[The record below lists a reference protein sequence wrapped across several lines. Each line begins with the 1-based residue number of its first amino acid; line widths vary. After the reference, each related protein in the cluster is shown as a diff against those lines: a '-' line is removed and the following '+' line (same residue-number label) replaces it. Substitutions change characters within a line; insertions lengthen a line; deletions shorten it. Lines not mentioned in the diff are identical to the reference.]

1 MANRGDVCSHD
12 HDCGGEDCGGSSL
25 HGWVNH
31 PRVSFQN
38 AQEESAAARVIRPWD
53 ERLSFLNGNPLR
65 SDDQDP
71 ELLVHVPFTADVTV
85 RGLMVVG
92 GGFGK
97 APSKVKV
104 WVNKPPGEINLDNAT
119 RRTPTQQFD
128 LAEDFRGELVRAFPN
143 HHTPPP

>member
-1 MANRGDVCSHD
+1 
-12 HDCGGEDCGGSSL
+12 
-25 HGWVNH
+25 
-31 PRVSFQN
+31 
-38 AQEESAAARVIRPWD
+38 
-53 ERLSFLNGNPLR
+53 LSFLNGNPLR

-92 GGFGK
+92 GGSGK